1 MTKNPQA
8 LSFQQ
13 RMNVAEVKT
22 QVEQK
27 SFCQTLLGGK
37 TDSIKTVNAQYGYAL
52 EDSFLRQQ
60 VGACLI
66 LFYTEVTKVSL
77 N

>member
-27 SFCQTLLGGK
+27 SFCQTLLGEKQSNGERFTQIQFLGQRH
-37 TDSIKTVNAQYGYAL
+37 TDI
-52 EDSFLRQQ
+52 
-60 VGACLI
+60 
-66 LFYTEVTKVSL
+66 
-77 N
+77 

>member
-8 LSFQQ
+8 LNFQQ

-27 SFCQTLLGGK
+27 SFCQTLLG
-37 TDSIKTVNAQYGYAL
+37 
-52 EDSFLRQQ
+52 ERQIPQ
-60 VGACLI
+60 DNRKQFSTPTSGSCPKRSSDGITLA
-66 LFYTEVTKVSL
+66 T